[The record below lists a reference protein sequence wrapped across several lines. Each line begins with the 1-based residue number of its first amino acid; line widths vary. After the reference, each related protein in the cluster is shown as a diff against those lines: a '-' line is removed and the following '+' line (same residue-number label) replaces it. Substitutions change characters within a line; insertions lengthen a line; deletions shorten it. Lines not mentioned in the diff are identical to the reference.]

1 MEKVV
6 IGTIIN
12 TRGLKGELKIAS
24 STSFPQE
31 RFKEGN
37 KVILYNPLNK
47 NEEEV
52 IISRHFVYKNF
63 DYLVFKGK
71 ENINLVEKYKT
82 WQILADKKELDQDSF
97 YYADLKGLEVY
108 FAGKLL
114 GKVKEVFD
122 LNNRA
127 MLRIRK
133 EDNNDLL
140 VIFMDNFIESVDLEN
155 KKIVLKN
162 IEGLL

>member
-12 TRGLKGELKIAS
+12 TRGLKGELKVAS
-24 STSFPQE
+24 STSFPEE

-37 KVILYNPLNK
+37 KVILYNPMNK
-47 NEEEV
+47 IEEEV
-52 IISRHFVYKNF
+52 IISKHFAYKNF
-63 DYLVFKGK
+63 DFLVFKGK
-71 ENINLVEKYKT
+71 EDINLVEKYKT
-82 WQILADKKELDQDSF
+82 WQILANKKELDQDSF

-108 FAGKLL
+108 FNEQFL

-122 LNNRA
+122 LNNRS

-133 EDNNDLL
+133 EDNTDIL
-140 VIFMDNFIESVDLEN
+140 VIFMDNFIDSVDLEN
-155 KKIVLKN
+155 KKIILKN